1 MGKSARLIK
10 KAQKPKNLNV
20 NVNVKEKES
29 EFMNL
34 WRCEYEVN
42 MNTFLSEY
50 EGFEGFDGIG
60 EISKNENLVIYD

>member
-1 MGKSARLIK
+1 M
-10 KAQKPKNLNV
+10 QYNENV
-20 NVNVKEKES
+20 NVNVKEKEKEKEKES